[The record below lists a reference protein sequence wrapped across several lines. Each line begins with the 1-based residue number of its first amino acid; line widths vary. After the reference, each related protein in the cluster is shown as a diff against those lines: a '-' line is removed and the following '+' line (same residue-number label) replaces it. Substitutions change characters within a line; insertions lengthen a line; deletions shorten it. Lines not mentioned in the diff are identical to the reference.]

1 MPRPD
6 RHARPWQPPGR
17 TRRGP
22 APRQVVAGL
31 GAVLLAVVSGVLAA
45 GRERPAGPAR
55 PDERVVLV
63 VARDLAAGAVPGAAD
78 LRQARLPA
86 DVVPAD
92 AVPANAA
99 PANAAPGSPA
109 GAAPGPPAG
118 AALVVPLRR
127 GDLLTR
133 RDLGPGPPTLGLRG
147 YALAIGEGVEA
158 GPLAPGDRVDVL
170 AASAGAA
177 TTVLTAAPVLRV
189 VPGDQ
194 GRAALV
200 VLGVSPRGAEA
211 LAAARA
217 GRAITLV
224 QAPAGPPPP
233 GSG

>member
-17 TRRGP
+17 SRRRRWP
-22 APRQVVAGL
+22 APRQVAAGL
-31 GAVLLAVVSGVLAA
+31 GAVLLAVASGVLAA
-45 GRERPAGPAR
+45 GRERPAGPPR
-55 PDERVVLV
+55 SDERVVLV
-63 VARDLAAGAVPGAAD
+63 AARDLAAGAVPGAAD
-78 LRQARLPA
+78 LRMARL
-86 DVVPAD
+86 PAD
-92 AVPANAA
+92 AVPADALGAA
-99 PANAAPGSPA
+99 PA
-109 GAAPGPPAG
+109 AG
-118 AALVVPLRR
+118 AALAAPLRR

-133 RDLGPGPPTLGLRG
+133 RDLDGGPPTPGLRG
-147 YALAIGEGVEA
+147 YALAVGEGVEA

-233 GSG
+233 G

>member
-1 MPRPD
+1 
-6 RHARPWQPPGR
+6 
-17 TRRGP
+17 
-22 APRQVVAGL
+22 
-31 GAVLLAVVSGVLAA
+31 
-45 GRERPAGPAR
+45 
-55 PDERVVLV
+55 
-63 VARDLAAGAVPGAAD
+63 
-78 LRQARLPA
+78 
-86 DVVPAD
+86 VVPAD
-92 AVPANAA
+92 ALVA
-99 PANAAPGSPA
+99 
-109 GAAPGPPAG
+109 GPPAG
-118 AALVVPLRR
+118 AALAVPLRR

-147 YALAIGEGVEA
+147 YALAVGEGVEA

-200 VLGVSPRGAEA
+200 ILGVSPRGAEA